1 MTNYQGKHA
10 ARKRWAAALLIAAA
24 VVAAIAAAVLVYQKY
39 RDRPAQPP
47 DLSREDPPAVSAAGS
62 VSSDGSQPPDV
73 TPDPPPED
81 SLPEDAPYDF
91 SQPAPQR
98 EAVDNSYF
106 DDAAFVGDSRTDGF
120 MLYSGIGTGTNLTSN
135 GLSIFKLAEKEAL
148 KIDGKKYT
156 LLEALALEQYGKV
169 YLSLGVNELG
179 IHNDG
184 RFYDSYCAAI
194 DEIRKV
200 QPNAVIYIQGLIPL
214 NEKQIEE
221 YNGNK
226 YNLTNEHLR
235 VYNDLMRQAAEEKQV
250 VYLDLYS
257 EFADENGALPEGVS
271 RDGVHLVKDA
281 CKQWLDYLKTH
292 TVEFDELYPDGLPGT
307 EEPGEPGEGGEPA
320 RPDTSTED
328 GSVQG

>member
-1 MTNYQGKHA
+1 MPGGYRGKHIL
-10 ARKRWAAALLIAAA
+10 RGGRRLLLWAAA
-24 VVAAIAAAVLVYQKY
+24 AAAVLALTAAAVFSI
-39 RDRPAQPP
+39 RA
-47 DLSREDPPAVSAAGS
+47 REQGAGS
-62 VSSDGSQPPDV
+62 QEDVPPPSSSSAGPASSASPDVSQPQSP
-73 TPDPPPED
+73 PPEPPPED
-81 SLPEDAPYDF
+81 SVPGDVPYDF

-135 GLSIFKLAEKEAL
+135 GLSIFKLAEKKTL

-156 LLEALALEQYGKV
+156 LLEALALKQYGKV
-169 YLSLGVNELG
+169 YLSLGINELG
-179 IHNDG
+179 INNDKG
-184 RFYDSYCAAI
+184 FYSSYCAAI

-200 QPNAVIYIQGLIPL
+200 QPGAVIYIQGLIPL
-214 NEKQIEE
+214 NEKQVEE

-226 YNLTNEHLR
+226 YRLTNEHLR
-235 VYNDLMRQAAEEKQV
+235 VYNDLMQKVAEEKQV
-250 VYLDLYS
+250 VYLDLYT

-271 RDGVHLVKDA
+271 RDGVHLKKDA

-292 TVEFDELYPDGLPGT
+292 TVDFDRLYPDGLPT
-307 EEPGEPGEGGEPA
+307 AEEPGEPGQ
-320 RPDTSTED
+320 PDTSTED

>member
-24 VVAAIAAAVLVYQKY
+24 VVAAIAAVLVYQKY

-292 TVEFDELYPDGLPGT
+292 TVEFDELYPDGLPGA
-307 EEPGEPGEGGEPA
+307 EEPGEGGEPA
-320 RPDTSTED
+320 QPDTSTED